1 MSCVD
6 STLLLSTTC
15 GARRSK
21 MIEHCP
27 RCNWPYED
35 EDVYC
40 RHCGRSL
47 ISSQLP
53 VVFSRAPLPERRTTP
68 RTGLMTVPQRA
79 LAVGGGAAVGLGLLS
94 FVVRRWLVPKIE
106 RRLGRSLV
114 SRPSRKLVPRAAEPV
129 QAAPQ
134 SSSYEQIIWIRRIII
149 RR

>member
-1 MSCVD
+1 MLCAG
-6 STLLLSTTC
+6 LMRPLSTTR
-15 GARRSK
+15 GARLSK
-21 MIEHCP
+21 MTMHCP

-47 ISSQLP
+47 MTSQLP
-53 VVFSRAPLPERRTTP
+53 VVFSRAPLPERRTAQL
-68 RTGLMTVPQRA
+68 RGLMTVPQRA

-94 FVVRRWLVPKIE
+94 FVVRRWLVPKLA
-106 RRLGRSLV
+106 RRVGRSL
-114 SRPSRKLVPRAAEPV
+114 SAKPSRKLVPHPAEPV

-134 SSSYEQIIWIRRIII
+134 SGSFETIIWIRRIII